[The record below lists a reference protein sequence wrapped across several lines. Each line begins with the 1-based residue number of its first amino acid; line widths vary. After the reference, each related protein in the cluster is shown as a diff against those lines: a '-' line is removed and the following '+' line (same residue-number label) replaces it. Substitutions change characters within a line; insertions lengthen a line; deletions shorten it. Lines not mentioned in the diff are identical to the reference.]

1 ERAAVYDKLF
11 DESGLVRRGTSLLSN
26 NSPVVLPHVSENASH
41 VFHQYVLRVQR
52 RDELRAFLV
61 ERKIST
67 EIYYPIPL
75 HLQPCF
81 EYLGYREGDLPES
94 ELASKQVLALPMFPE
109 LTEDEQKW
117 VIENIAEFYQ

>member
-1 ERAAVYDKLF
+1 V
-11 DESGLVRRGTSLLSN
+11 N
-26 NSPVVLPHVSENASH
+26 
-41 VFHQYVLRVQR
+41 R
-52 RDELRAFLV
+52 RDELRTFLA

-94 ELASKQVLALPMFPE
+94 ELASRQVLALPMFPE
-109 LTEDEQKW
+109 LSEDEQKW